1 MKATKIYIVGG
12 DYGYANWMM
21 TGENSLV
28 DSIDHADLVVF
39 TGGEDVSPAL
49 YEQPKH
55 PKTYTNPDRDVQEMK
70 AFDEAFHAGKHMIGI
85 CRGSQFL
92 CVMSGGILIQDQQN
106 PSFFHKIDTYDGKQ
120 IEVTSTHHQAQYPWR
135 LPQHKFKVLGWS
147 KHASAYH
154 HGGDGE
160 ELVDARIE
168 GNKEVEIAY
177 YPHTKCLAIQS
188 HPEMVFADY
197 NLKPRVK
204 QYIDYVR
211 ELLSKHMDNSI

>member
-1 MKATKIYIVGG
+1 MKPIKIHVVGG
-12 DYGYANWMM
+12 AVNYANWML
-21 TGENSLV
+21 TGESSLV
-28 DSIDHADLVVF
+28 DSINDADLVVF
-39 TGGEDVSPAL
+39 TGGEDVSPSL
-49 YEQPKH
+49 YDQPKH
-55 PKTYTNPDRDVQEMK
+55 RNTYTNPERDIYEMR

-92 CVMSGGILIQDQQN
+92 CVMSGGILVQDQQN

-120 IEVTSTHHQAQYPWR
+120 IDVTSTHHQAQYPWR

-154 HGGDGE
+154 HSGAGDE
-160 ELVDARIE
+160 MVNARIE

-177 YPHTKCLAIQS
+177 YPMTKCLAIQS
-188 HPEMVFADY
+188 HPEMVFDDY
-197 NLKPRVK
+197 NRSPRVK

-211 ELLSKHMDNSI
+211 EILSKHMENSI